1 MLLIKNLNIP
11 GSLLVTDTTSELLRY
26 LTSVTFP
33 DSQYWDTF
41 KVNLLECSFISNKK
55 KVICYVT
62 ALVGIKTSLELVFGF
77 SLSYCSEGP
86 SLFISLTLT
95 VFGKI

>member
-11 GSLLVTDTTSELLRY
+11 GSLLVTDTTELVRY

-41 KVNLLECSFISNKK
+41 KVNLLESSFISNKK

-62 ALVGIKTSLELVFGF
+62 ALVGIKTFEFF
-77 SLSYCSEGP
+77 R
-86 SLFISLTLT
+86 IS
-95 VFGKI
+95 FWF